1 MTRCM
6 VIDVKIRG
14 DSILIHDEGQ
24 VVAEIILR
32 STHKTG
38 AQLAV
43 LYVKEE
49 IDIDREK
56 VFRREFPLEK
66 LLKED

>member
-24 VVAEIILR
+24 VIAEIVLR
-32 STHKTG
+32 STHKNG

-49 IDIDREK
+49 IDVDREK
-56 VFRREFPLEK
+56 VFKREFPLEK